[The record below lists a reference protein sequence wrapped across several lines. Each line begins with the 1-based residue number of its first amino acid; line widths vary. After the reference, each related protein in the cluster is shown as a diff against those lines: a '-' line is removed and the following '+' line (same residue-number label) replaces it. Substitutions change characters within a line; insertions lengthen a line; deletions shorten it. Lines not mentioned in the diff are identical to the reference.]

1 MGEPMKLRQKLVVL
15 TAAGLLTLASAA
27 HAGDLYVIANS
38 GTTVSPSDV
47 REIFLG
53 EKQFVGNVK
62 LVPVD
67 NASAQEQFLAKVMKM
82 EAAKYTSSWT
92 KKSFRDGVSPPA
104 VKGTDTD
111 TIEFVK
117 QTAGAVG
124 YVGTSPAGVNVVG
137 KF

>member
-1 MGEPMKLRQKLVVL
+1 MTLRQKLVVL
-15 TAAGLLTLASAA
+15 AAAGLVALAPTAR
-27 HAGDLYVIANS
+27 AGDLYVISNS
-38 GTTVSPSDV
+38 SAAVSPADV

-53 EKQFVGNVK
+53 EKQFVGSLK

-67 NASAQEQFLAKVMKM
+67 NSAAQEQFLAKVMKM
-82 EAAKYTSSWT
+82 ESAKYTSSWT
-92 KKSFRDGVSPPA
+92 KKSFRDGVSPPP
-104 VKGTDTD
+104 VKGSDAE

>member
-1 MGEPMKLRQKLVVL
+1 MKLGQKLVVL
-15 TAAGLLTLASAA
+15 GAAGLLALPSTP
-27 HAGDLYVIANS
+27 HAGDLYVIANK
-38 GTTVSPSDV
+38 GTTVSASDV

-53 EKQFVGNVK
+53 EKQFAGSVK

-104 VKGTDTD
+104 VKGSDAD

-124 YVGTSPAGVNVVG
+124 YVSTSPPGVTLVG

>member
-1 MGEPMKLRQKLVVL
+1 MKLRQKLVVL
-15 TAAGLLTLASAA
+15 TAVGLVTLASVAR
-27 HAGDLYVIANS
+27 AGDLYVIANS
-38 GTTVSPSDV
+38 GTTVGPSDV

-53 EKQFVGNVK
+53 EKQFVGSVK

-104 VKGTDTD
+104 VKGSDAD

-124 YVGTSPAGVNVVG
+124 YVSTSPAGVNVVG

>member
-1 MGEPMKLRQKLVVL
+1 MKLRQKLVVL
-15 TAAGLLTLASAA
+15 TAAGLAMLASAA
-27 HAGDLYVIANS
+27 QAGDLYVIANS
-38 GTTVSPSDV
+38 GTTVGASDV

-53 EKQFVGNVK
+53 EKQFVGSVK

-82 EAAKYTSSWT
+82 EGAKYTSSWT

-104 VKGTDTD
+104 VKGSDAD

-124 YVGTSPAGVNVVG
+124 YVTVSPAGVNVVG

>member
-1 MGEPMKLRQKLVVL
+1 MKLRQKLVAL
-15 TAAGLLTLASAA
+15 AAAGLVTLGTAA
-27 HAGDLYVIANS
+27 QAADLYVISNS
-38 GTTVSPSDV
+38 GTTISASDI
-47 REIFLG
+47 REVFLG
-53 EKQFVGNVK
+53 EKQFAGSIK

-67 NASAQEQFLAKVMKM
+67 NAAVQEQFLARVMKM
-82 EAAKYTSSWT
+82 EAAKYASSWT

-104 VKGTDTD
+104 IKGSDAD

>member
-1 MGEPMKLRQKLVVL
+1 MKLRQKLVVL
-15 TAAGLLTLASAA
+15 AAAGLVTLASAVRA
-27 HAGDLYVIANS
+27 ADLYVIANS

-47 REIFLG
+47 REVFLG
-53 EKQFVGNVK
+53 EKQFAGSVK

-82 EAAKYTSSWT
+82 AAAKYTSSWT

-104 VKGTDTD
+104 VKGSDADTV
-111 TIEFVK
+111 EFVK
-117 QTAGAVG
+117 QTAGAVS
-124 YVGTSPAGVNVVG
+124 YVGTLPAGVNVVG

>member
-1 MGEPMKLRQKLVVL
+1 MKLRQKLVVL
-15 TAAGLLTLASAA
+15 TAAGLITLASAA
-27 HAGDLYVIANS
+27 RAGDLYVIANS
-38 GTTVSPSDV
+38 GTTVTASDV
-47 REIFLG
+47 RDIFLG
-53 EKQFVGNVK
+53 EKQFVGSVK
-62 LVPVD
+62 LIPVD

-104 VKGTDTD
+104 VKGSDAD

-124 YVGTSPAGVNVVG
+124 YVSTSPAGVNVVG

>member
-1 MGEPMKLRQKLVVL
+1 MKLGPKLIVL
-15 TAAGLLTLASAA
+15 AVAGLVMLASTARAA
-27 HAGDLYVIANS
+27 DLYVIANS
-38 GTTVSPSDV
+38 GTAIAAADV

-53 EKQFVGNVK
+53 EKQFAGSIK

-67 NASAQEQFLAKVMKM
+67 NAAVQDQFLTKVMKL
-82 EAAKYTSSWT
+82 EATKYTASWT

-104 VKGTDTD
+104 VKGSDAD

-117 QTAGAVG
+117 QTPGAVG
-124 YVGTSPAGVNVVG
+124 YVGTSPTGVNIIG

>member
-1 MGEPMKLRQKLVVL
+1 MKLGQKLVVL
-15 TAAGLLTLASAA
+15 GAAGLLALASSA
-27 HAGDLYVIANS
+27 HAADLYVIANP
-38 GTTVSPSDV
+38 GTTVSASDV

-53 EKQFVGNVK
+53 EKQFAGSVK

-104 VKGTDTD
+104 VKGSDAD

-124 YVGTSPAGVNVVG
+124 YVSTSPAGVTLVG

>member
-1 MGEPMKLRQKLVVL
+1 MKLGPKLVVL
-15 TAAGLLTLASAA
+15 AVAGLVMLASTARAA
-27 HAGDLYVIANS
+27 DLYVIANS
-38 GTTVSPSDV
+38 GTAIAAADV

-53 EKQFVGNVK
+53 EKQFAGSIK

-67 NASAQEQFLAKVMKM
+67 NAAVQDQFLTKVMKL
-82 EAAKYTSSWT
+82 EATKYTASWT

-104 VKGTDTD
+104 VKGSDAD

-117 QTAGAVG
+117 QTPGAVG
-124 YVGTSPAGVNVVG
+124 YVGTSPTGVNIIG

>member
-1 MGEPMKLRQKLVVL
+1 
-15 TAAGLLTLASAA
+15 
-27 HAGDLYVIANS
+27 
-38 GTTVSPSDV
+38 
-47 REIFLG
+47 
-53 EKQFVGNVK
+53 
-62 LVPVD
+62 
-67 NASAQEQFLAKVMKM
+67 M

-104 VKGTDTD
+104 VKGSDAD

-124 YVGTSPAGVNVVG
+124 YVSTSPAGVTLVG

>member
-1 MGEPMKLRQKLVVL
+1 MKLTQKLIVL
-15 TAAGLLTLASAA
+15 AAASLVTLGA
-27 HAGDLYVIANS
+27 HAGDLFVISNS

-53 EKQFVGNVK
+53 EKQIAGSVK

-67 NASAQEQFLAKVMKM
+67 NAAAQDQFLAKVMKM
-82 EAAKYTSSWT
+82 EAPKYTASWT
-92 KKSFRDGVSPPA
+92 KKSFRDGVSPPP
-104 VKGTDTD
+104 VKGSDAE

-117 QTAGAVG
+117 GTPGAVG
-124 YVGTSPAGVNVVG
+124 YVGTSPAGVNIVG

>member
-1 MGEPMKLRQKLVVL
+1 MKLRQKLVVL
-15 TAAGLLTLASAA
+15 TAAGLLTLASAVR
-27 HAGDLYVIANS
+27 AGDLYVIANS
-38 GTTVSPSDV
+38 GTTVSASDV

-67 NASAQEQFLAKVMKM
+67 NASAQEQFLTKVMKM

-104 VKGTDTD
+104 VKGSDAD

-124 YVGTSPAGVNVVG
+124 YVSTSPAGVNVVG

>member
-1 MGEPMKLRQKLVVL
+1 MKLRQKLVAL
-15 TAAGLLTLASAA
+15 TAGGLLTLAFAA
-27 HAGDLYVIANS
+27 RAGDLYVIANS

-53 EKQFVGNVK
+53 EKQFIGNIK
-62 LVPVD
+62 LIPVD
-67 NASAQEQFLAKVMKM
+67 NASAQEQFLSKVMKM

-104 VKGTDTD
+104 VKGSDTD

-124 YVGTSPAGVNVVG
+124 YVGSSPAGVNVVG

>member
-1 MGEPMKLRQKLVVL
+1 MKLRQKLVVL
-15 TAAGLLTLASAA
+15 AAAGLVTLASAVRA
-27 HAGDLYVIANS
+27 ADLYVIANS

-53 EKQFVGNVK
+53 EKQFAGSVK

-82 EAAKYTSSWT
+82 AAAKYTSSWI
-92 KKSFRDGVSPPA
+92 KKSSRDGVSPPA
-104 VKGTDTD
+104 VKGSDADTV
-111 TIEFVK
+111 EFVK
-117 QTAGAVG
+117 QTAGAVS
-124 YVGTSPAGVNVVG
+124 YVGTLPAGVNVVG

>member
-1 MGEPMKLRQKLVVL
+1 MKLRQKLVAL
-15 TAAGLLTLASAA
+15 AAAGLVTLGSATQ
-27 HAGDLYVIANS
+27 AGDLFVISNS
-38 GTTVSPSDV
+38 GTTISASDI
-47 REIFLG
+47 REVFLG
-53 EKQFVGNVK
+53 EKQFAGSIK

-67 NASAQEQFLAKVMKM
+67 NAAVQEQFLAKVMKM

-104 VKGTDTD
+104 IKGSDAD

>member
-1 MGEPMKLRQKLVVL
+1 MKLRQKLVVL
-15 TAAGLLTLASAA
+15 AAAGLATLASAGRA
-27 HAGDLYVIANS
+27 ADLYVIANS

-53 EKQFVGNVK
+53 EKQFAGSVK

-104 VKGTDTD
+104 VKGSDADTV
-111 TIEFVK
+111 EFVK
-117 QTAGAVG
+117 QTAGAVS
-124 YVGTSPAGVNVVG
+124 YVGTQPAGVNVVG